1 MLTLDSSDLAGTW
14 LQRRVHANG
23 WCILEKQIGS
33 DQIGSD
39 QIRSSIKHCD
49 GQILPVHC

>member
-33 DQIGSD
+33 DQI
-39 QIRSSIKHCD
+39 RSSIKHCD